1 MQFCPIPNKTIFI
14 AVSWRKIRRNE
25 FWKANEF
32 WKMFLLHK
40 AKSFVVIY
48 LHYNSDIIFW
58 ISKKK
63 EILRGS
69 QPKFLQRKSA
79 GGIKRSLKRASGFI
93 ILSFKHVEVCKVL
106 LSILIKFHL
115 KSICFQRSLYRFWKV
130 KEDYDTHSG
139 KFIA

>member
-1 MQFCPIPNKTIFI
+1 MGVQEFFRDSCRSWLKDQNVFGLNVMNYLKIRLQFCPIPNKNNII

-32 WKMFLLHK
+32 WKMFLLDK

-79 GGIKRSLKRASGFI
+79 GGIKRSLKKSIRFHNFI
-93 ILSFKHVEVCKVL
+93 I
-106 LSILIKFHL
+106 
-115 KSICFQRSLYRFWKV
+115 
-130 KEDYDTHSG
+130 
-139 KFIA
+139 